1 MRATNIKREKH
12 RNKRKPETRRNKI
25 ESQTK
30 KKKKRVKDMQI
41 DQNRHNDHK
50 RIRHVNSTKKKNQ
63 D

>member
-30 KKKKRVKDMQI
+30 KKEEESEGYA
-41 DQNRHNDHK
+41 NRSK
-50 RIRHVNSTKKKNQ
+50 
-63 D
+63 